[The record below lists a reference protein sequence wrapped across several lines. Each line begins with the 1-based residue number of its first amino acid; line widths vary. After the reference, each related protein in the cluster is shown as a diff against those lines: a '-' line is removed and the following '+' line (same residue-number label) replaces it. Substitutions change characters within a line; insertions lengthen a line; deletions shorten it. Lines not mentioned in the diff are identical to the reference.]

1 MAGPLGPSLNAQA
14 LAMDIEQRYRE
25 AASHAL
31 AGFQLV
37 EQQLKEYIGYYYDA
51 VRFLLNGKLSFNYA
65 REEMDEAALERLTT
79 VFSKINGN
87 EELIKRIRA
96 LIKHRNH
103 VAHRALVHLYG
114 KERTGEELETNID
127 EFIEIAE
134 KLGLI
139 LRDLL
144 KETVNVARI
153 KSSVKEDV

>member
-1 MAGPLGPSLNAQA
+1 
-14 LAMDIEQRYRE
+14 MDIEQQYRE

-51 VRFLLNGKLSFNYA
+51 VRFLLNGKLSFNYT
-65 REEMDEAALERLTT
+65 REEMDEAALERLTNI
-79 VFSKINGN
+79 FSKINSN

-96 LIKHRNH
+96 LIKHRNN

-114 KERTGEELETNID
+114 KGRTDEELKANID

-144 KETVNVARI
+144 KETSNVVKI
-153 KSSVKEDV
+153 KSSV